1 MNQIFSSCSNK
12 PLLKRLLVDGGGL
25 LLALQRLGRNV
36 DQVGEEEEEEEEEAK
51 EEHNAE
57 CDRQLLSDW
66 STSHLSGQTSRF
78 HSLYCSLLVGCLSG
92 LGPPPDKKRLRLTPP
107 LPTVSS
113 APFSSS
119 PPLCKRPRLADACPY
134 SLATFDLVLL
144 LDDGTRL
151 PASRGL
157 VVGAAGDGGSEY
169 FRGLLSSGF
178 GEARAQEDIRI
189 KDVSPDMLLPV
200 LHFLHGCR
208 LAQGGG
214 AKRGGALDPP
224 APDSGCCQVLDR
236 LFSPMESQEAPFQDS
251 TLGQAMMGASRF
263 LVPHLQGALEE
274 LGISL
279 LLNSSWS
286 PESAEENLAARTSE
300 LELMEASAEGEKVG
314 KGEARDGGAST
325 SSSTLTPRLLLDPAG
340 PVGGARAGG
349 PEAATGGAGGL
360 GARGGGALAR
370 LLPQLYCF
378 SQRHSYTALG
388 RTCLSLLLAGGVHQG
403 ELLRRLA
410 REAHCVEAL
419 RQDLL
424 TLATA
429 TLS

>member
-1 MNQIFSSCSNK
+1 MIGFTTLQTFSCCSNK
-12 PLLKRLLVDGGGL
+12 PLLKRLLVDSGGL
-25 LLALQRLGRNV
+25 LLALQRLGSDI
-36 DQVGEEEEEEEEEAK
+36 DQGGIEEEEEEEETK
-51 EEHNAE
+51 EEHDAE

-66 STSHLSGQTSRF
+66 STSPCPSRKSRL

-92 LGPPPDKKRLRLTPP
+92 LGPPLDKKHLSLTPP
-107 LPTVSS
+107 LPTLGS

-119 PPLCKRPRLADACPY
+119 PPLCKRPRMADACPY

-151 PASRGL
+151 PASRGRVL
-157 VVGAAGDGGSEY
+157 GGGAAGEGRSEY
-169 FRGLLSSGF
+169 FRGLLSGGF

-189 KDVSPDMLLPV
+189 RDVSSDMLLPV

-214 AKRGGALDPP
+214 AKGSGASDYL
-224 APDSGCCQVLDR
+224 APTGGCCQVLDR
-236 LFSPMESQEAPFQDS
+236 LLCPMESQEMPFQDS
-251 TLGQAMMGASRF
+251 ALGQAMVGASRF

-274 LGISL
+274 LGIGL
-279 LLNSSWS
+279 LLNSSWG
-286 PESAEENLAARTSE
+286 PESAEENLAVRTSE

-314 KGEARDGGAST
+314 EGGAGGAGASNST
-325 SSSTLTPRLLLDPAG
+325 RTPLLLLDPAG
-340 PVGGARAGG
+340 PAEGAGGA
-349 PEAATGGAGGL
+349 ESATGGVAG
-360 GARGGGALAR
+360 RGGALAR

-388 RTCLSLLLAGGVHQG
+388 RTCLSLLLAGGGHQG

-410 REAHCVEAL
+410 REAHCMEAL

-424 TLATA
+424 SLATA
-429 TLS
+429 ALS